1 MNYYRIGKIL
11 NTHGLKGDLK
21 IMVVSDFERFNVKD
35 KLYLYYKDE
44 YIPLVVKKRTDYP
57 PHILVRFEGLEDIN
71 LVEKYKGYE
80 LFISEDEQQPLD
92 DGEYYFHELIGL
104 DAYNDRAD
112 YKGKVIDVREVP
124 QGYLLVIKMENG
136 KNAFVPF
143 RDVFIGKVN
152 KERVN
157 IKEIEGL
164 F

>member
-35 KLYLYYKDE
+35 KVYLYYKDE

-112 YKGKVIDVREVP
+112 YKGKVLDVREVP

-136 KNAFVPF
+136 KKALVPF
-143 RDVFIGKVN
+143 RDEFIGKVT
-152 KERVN
+152 KERVI

>member
-1 MNYYRIGKIL
+1 MK
-11 NTHGLKGDLK
+11 DL
-21 IMVVSDFERFNVKD
+21 R
-35 KLYLYYKDE
+35 
-44 YIPLVVKKRTDYP
+44 
-57 PHILVRFEGLEDIN
+57 IN

-136 KNAFVPF
+136 KKALVPF
-143 RDVFIGKVN
+143 RDEFIGKVT
-152 KERVN
+152 KERVI

>member
-35 KLYLYYKDE
+35 KVYLYYKDE

-92 DGEYYFHELIGL
+92 DGEYYFHS
-104 DAYNDRAD
+104 R
-112 YKGKVIDVREVP
+112 
-124 QGYLLVIKMENG
+124 
-136 KNAFVPF
+136 
-143 RDVFIGKVN
+143 
-152 KERVN
+152 
-157 IKEIEGL
+157 L
-164 F
+164 FTCN